1 MTKFPSSEET
11 VCNSLFLEA
20 KPILHDLARDM
31 KIDDLSEDFLKE
43 IVVPISL
50 YFDNK
55 FPRRD
60 EPYFICFTGGQGS
73 GKTTLSFFI
82 QKLLSEVLKRPAMG
96 FSIDDIYKSQEERKF
111 LAQKI
116 ICSL

>member
-11 VCNSLFLEA
+11 VCNSLLVEA
-20 KPILHDLARDM
+20 KPILHDLAREM

-55 FPRRD
+55 FPRSNNNWLGTECVSPLD
-60 EPYFICFTGGQGS
+60 VI
-73 GKTTLSFFI
+73 KKFFI
-82 QKLLSEVLKRPAMG
+82 
-96 FSIDDIYKSQEERKF
+96 
-111 LAQKI
+111 
-116 ICSL
+116 